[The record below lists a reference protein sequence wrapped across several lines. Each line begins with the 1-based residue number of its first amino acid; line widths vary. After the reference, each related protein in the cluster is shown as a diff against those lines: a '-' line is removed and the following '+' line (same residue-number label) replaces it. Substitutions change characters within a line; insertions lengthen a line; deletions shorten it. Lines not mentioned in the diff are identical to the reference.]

1 MHRQIAIALAAP
13 VFDPA
18 TQIVPQFFWRAEP
31 DMSVGLTA
39 NIGME

>member
-13 VFDPA
+13 VFDPE
-18 TQIVPQFFWRAEP
+18 TQMAAKFFWRVEP
-31 DMSVGLTA
+31 DLSVGLTA